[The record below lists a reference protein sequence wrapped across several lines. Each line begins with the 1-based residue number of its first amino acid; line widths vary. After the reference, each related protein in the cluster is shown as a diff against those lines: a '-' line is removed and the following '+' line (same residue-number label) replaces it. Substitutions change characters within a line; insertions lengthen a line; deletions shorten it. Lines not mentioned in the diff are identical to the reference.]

1 VPYPRHVPPA
11 LAVHALEKRYGAVH
25 ALKGVDLSVEEGEV
39 VSILGPN
46 GCGKSTLVKAIL
58 GYVRITAGTAEFQGR
73 AIAGWPAEAI
83 MRLGIGYV
91 PQLENVFKPMTVREN
106 LEMGGFRMARAQ
118 LEREIDRV
126 FAAFPLLAERQR
138 QLAGTLSGGE
148 RQLLAMARALMV
160 APKLLVLDEPS
171 AGLAPTKVTE
181 VFEQIERIVAF
192 GTAVL
197 LIEQNVAAALSISDR
212 AIVVAAGKI
221 AFAGSPD
228 EVLQADRIRDAYLG
242 VRAEI
247 EGSAP

>member
-1 VPYPRHVPPA
+1 MTMLLSVADLHCG
-11 LAVHALEKRYGAVH
+11 YGADEIIH
-25 ALKGVDLSVEEGEV
+25 GVELSVDDGEV

-58 GYVRITAGTAEFQGR
+58 GYVRIAAGTAEFQGR
-73 AIAGWPAEAI
+73 AITGLTAEAI

-91 PQLENVFKPMTVREN
+91 PQLDNVFKPMTVREN
-106 LEMGGFRMARAQ
+106 LEMGGFPMSRVE
-118 LEREIDRV
+118 LVREIDRV
-126 FAAFPLLAERQR
+126 FSAFPLLAERQR

-181 VFEQIERIVAF
+181 VFEQIERIAAF

-197 LIEQNVAAALSISDR
+197 LIEQNVIAALSISDR
-212 AIVVAAGKI
+212 AIVLAAGKI

-228 EVLQADRIRDAYLG
+228 AVLEADRIRDAYLG
-242 VRAEI
+242 VRAAV
-247 EGSAP
+247 EGPIP

>member
-1 VPYPRHVPPA
+1 
-11 LAVHALEKRYGAVH
+11 
-25 ALKGVDLSVEEGEV
+25 
-39 VSILGPN
+39 
-46 GCGKSTLVKAIL
+46 
-58 GYVRITAGTAEFQGR
+58 
-73 AIAGWPAEAI
+73 
-83 MRLGIGYV
+83 
-91 PQLENVFKPMTVREN
+91 MTVREN

-118 LEREIDRV
+118 VEREIDRV
-126 FAAFPLLAERQR
+126 FAAFPLLAQRQR

-242 VRAEI
+242 VRAEV
-247 EGSAP
+247 EGFAPEPRAT

>member
-1 VPYPRHVPPA
+1 MTTLLSVADLHCG
-11 LAVHALEKRYGAVH
+11 YGADEIIH
-25 ALKGVDLSVEEGEV
+25 GVDLSVDDGEV

-58 GYVRITAGTAEFQGR
+58 GYVRIAAGTAEFQGR
-73 AIAGWPAEAI
+73 MIAGWTAEAV

-91 PQLENVFKPMTVREN
+91 PQLDNVFKPMTVREN
-106 LEMGGFRMARAQ
+106 LEMGGFRMSRVELA
-118 LEREIDRV
+118 REIERV
-126 FAAFPLLAERQR
+126 FSTFPLLAERQR

-171 AGLAPTKVTE
+171 AGLAPTKVAE

-197 LIEQNVAAALSISDR
+197 LIEQNVIAALSISDR
-212 AIVVAAGKI
+212 AIVLAAGKI
-221 AFAGSPD
+221 AFVGSPD
-228 EVLQADRIRDAYLG
+228 AVLETDRIRDAYLG
-242 VRAEI
+242 VRAAV
-247 EGSAP
+247 EGRPVP